1 MTDDEVDAIRQV
13 HRPDWG
19 EDGKRWCGHCGDPWP
34 CATRTLATTA
44 TTLRYEVQTLRD
56 RNLNYA
62 RRLLRLSEALAHIAN
77 GDCAHGGPDPAD
89 PVGPWTTCRTHQP
102 DRTEWCSTCIAADA
116 LENNT
121 P

>member
-1 MTDDEVDAIRQV
+1 MTDDEIDAIRKV

-62 RRLLRLSEALAHIAN
+62 RRLLRLSEALAHIAG
-77 GDCAHGGPDPAD
+77 GDCAYGGPDPD
-89 PVGPWTTCRTHQP
+89 NQGGPWTNCRTHQP
-102 DRTEWCSTCIAADA
+102 DRTEWCWACTAADA

-121 P
+121 